1 MEIEGWK
8 EVGGCSVKKVVVVQ
22 VGWEVVGTN
31 PVLVLVLVVG
41 DEGSLERDV
50 AAANEWARAHDRDSL
65 RFPR

>member
-31 PVLVLVLVVG
+31 PVLVLVVG

-50 AAANEWARAHDRDSL
+50 AAANEWARAHDRDSF

>member
-1 MEIEGWK
+1 MEIERWK

-22 VGWEVVGTN
+22 VEREVMGTN
-31 PVLVLVLVVG
+31 PVLVLVVG

-50 AAANEWARAHDRDSL
+50 AAENEWARAHDRDSL